1 MINNNI
7 NNNFNLM
14 RENTFL
20 NQNLFIFNYLIII
33 KTLLKYCSIL

>member
-7 NNNFNLM
+7 NNHLNLM

-20 NQNLFIFNYLIII
+20 NQNLFIFNHLIIM